1 MITLPGEIVAAE
13 ACLVQVGTSRA
24 HTEKELAAMVGCECH
39 IQLDITA
46 LNVSGCNP
54 RKKCGGN
61 NQMASS
67 SARERAHVHYHATG
81 PASAAR
87 LLAS

>member
-1 MITLPGEIVAAE
+1 
-13 ACLVQVGTSRA
+13 
-24 HTEKELAAMVGCECH
+24 
-39 IQLDITA
+39 

-87 LLAS
+87 LLASCC